1 MNLKYRHRD
10 KRGGLPGLS
19 LPCMQNCEL
28 CKIGDD
34 QYCTK
39 VVMTYNG
46 DDWGEGGAN
55 TMGGYSDRIV
65 VSHK

>member
-1 MNLKYRHRD
+1 MRVD
-10 KRGGLPGLS
+10 

-28 CKIGDD
+28 CQIGDD

-46 DDWGEGGAN
+46 SDWGENDAN
-55 TMGGYSDRIV
+55 TMGGYSNRYV
-65 VSHK
+65 VNHK

>member
-1 MNLKYRHRD
+1 MLQGVNCAR
-10 KRGGLPGLS
+10 
-19 LPCMQNCEL
+19 MQNCEL

-46 DDWGEGGAN
+46 DDWGESGAN